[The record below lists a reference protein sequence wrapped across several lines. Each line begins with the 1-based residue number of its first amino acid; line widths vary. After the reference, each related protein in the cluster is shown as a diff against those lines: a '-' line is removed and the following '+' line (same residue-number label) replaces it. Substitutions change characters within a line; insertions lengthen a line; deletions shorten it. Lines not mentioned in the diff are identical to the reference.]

1 MTIYL
6 KNLKVAK
13 KDHPIYGGKIQTYPI
28 LLSKKKTDD
37 LRKKDKKKIK
47 TTQRLQ
53 EYTSQT

>member
-28 LLSKKKTDD
+28 LLSKKKTED
-37 LRKKDKKKIK
+37 LRKKDKKKLK
-47 TTQRLQ
+47 N
-53 EYTSQT
+53 S